1 MESIM
6 AHQGQSIHKA
16 LPVWSHMGNENWC
29 MIGYHGVS
37 LLSDAFAKGIPM
49 DGKKAL
55 EAMVQSSNLTYYDGL
70 GSYIEKGYVPLNEN
84 VSSAS
89 ISLEYSYDD
98 WTIYRMALMAGN
110 AELANQYKQRAY
122 NYQKS
127 FLNGYARPRYKD
139 GRWKEDFNIYD
150 AHGQGFIEG
159 NSLNYSFL
167 FLMM

>member
-1 MESIM
+1 MMESIM

-70 GSYIEKGYVPLNEN
+70 GSYIEK
-84 VSSAS
+84 
-89 ISLEYSYDD
+89 D
-98 WTIYRMALMAGN
+98 M
-110 AELANQYKQRAY
+110 
-122 NYQKS
+122 
-127 FLNGYARPRYKD
+127 FL
-139 GRWKEDFNIYD
+139 
-150 AHGQGFIEG
+150 
-159 NSLNYSFL
+159 
-167 FLMM
+167 